1 MDVRLRALGAWV
13 AASIVK
19 SDEPLHPSTFAPVSD
34 DASFRRYFR
43 CTAVSKPMVFMDA
56 PPDKE
61 PLGQFLSVTEQLRN
75 AAQPVPEIFAFDETL
90 GFLALSDFGDE
101 KLFDVL
107 SVGSAKPQD
116 LLPHLLLQLN
126 ALARVESELPDYS
139 KAMLTAEL
147 ELFPEWYLQRL
158 LNIQLDDSFWSVW
171 RPLCAFLIESA
182 VRQPQVFVHRDFH
195 SRNIMMRPRAGLGL
209 LDYQDAVVGPLTYD
223 LVSLLKDCYWRFDRE
238 LVVSQV
244 AAYFDVWRA
253 HPNLRGMDRSGFLSA
268 FDLMGLQRHLKCAGI
283 FARLSLRDG
292 KARYLDDI
300 PLVMDYIFEVCSEQ
314 DECSEFFQWLK
325 EYVEPLIKAAPG

>member
-13 AASIVK
+13 AASILN
-19 SDEPLHPSTFAPVSD
+19 SDEPLHPSTFSPVSD

-43 CTAVSKPMVFMDA
+43 CTAVPKPMVFMDA

-61 PLGQFLSVTEQLRN
+61 PLAQFLSVTEQLRN
-75 AAQPVPEIFAFDETL
+75 AAQPVPEIFAFDERL
-90 GFLALSDFGDE
+90 GFLALSDFGDQ
-101 KLFDVL
+101 KLFDVF

-116 LLPHLLLQLN
+116 LLPSLLLQLD
-126 ALARVESELPDYS
+126 ALARVECDVPTYS
-139 KAMLTAEL
+139 KTMLAAEL

-158 LNIQLDDSFWSVW
+158 LNIQLDDEFWSVW
-171 RPLCAFLIESA
+171 RPLCAFLIDSA
-182 VRQPQVFVHRDFH
+182 VCQPQVFVHRDYH
-195 SRNIMMRPRAGLGL
+195 SRNIMMRPSARFGL
-209 LDYQDAVVGPLTYD
+209 LDYQDAVLGPLTYD
-223 LVSLLKDCYWRFDRE
+223 LVSLLKDCYWRFDRG

-244 AAYFDVWRA
+244 AAFFDVWHS
-253 HPNLRGMDRSGFLSA
+253 HPNLRAMDRLGFLRV

-292 KARYLDDI
+292 KARYLNDI

-314 DECSEFFQWLK
+314 DECSAFFHWLK
-325 EYVEPLIKAAPG
+325 QYVEPLLKVSPG